1 MAADLPVTELD
12 ARYGDPQATPMSW
25 PDAVAAL
32 DTAELFWLSTVRAD
46 GRPHVTP
53 LLAVWHEGA
62 LHFCTGADEQ
72 KARNLRLNPQCS
84 LTTGVNVRRGG
95 VDLVVDGHA
104 VRITDEDRLRPLAER
119 WEEKYGE
126 EWIFQV
132 RDGAFFAEGHSALV
146 YEVAP
151 TTAYAFA
158 KAPYSQTRYRFG

>member
-1 MAADLPVTELD
+1 MSSPDPGGPPQVDHHRQVDERKGDAMAADLPVTELD

-72 KARNLRLNPQCS
+72 KARNL
-84 LTTGVNVRRGG
+84 
-95 VDLVVDGHA
+95 
-104 VRITDEDRLRPLAER
+104 
-119 WEEKYGE
+119 
-126 EWIFQV
+126 
-132 RDGAFFAEGHSALV
+132 
-146 YEVAP
+146 
-151 TTAYAFA
+151 
-158 KAPYSQTRYRFG
+158 